1 MKKKAVQEIRR
12 LPDSEL
18 SVMQIVW
25 GMEPPVKRADIESEM
40 NRIHPV
46 AQTTVLTLLTRLAE
60 KGFVKIEKQGRG
72 SVYTPLVKR
81 EDYLAGQGRRFLDKI
96 CGGSISTLAAA
107 LVDSGIS
114 KEELAELRRLLR
126 EDG

>member
-1 MKKKAVQEIRR
+1 M
-12 LPDSEL
+12 
-18 SVMQIVW
+18 
-25 GMEPPVKRADIESEM
+25 
-40 NRIHPV
+40 
-46 AQTTVLTLLTRLAE
+46 
-60 KGFVKIEKQGRG
+60 KIEKQGRG